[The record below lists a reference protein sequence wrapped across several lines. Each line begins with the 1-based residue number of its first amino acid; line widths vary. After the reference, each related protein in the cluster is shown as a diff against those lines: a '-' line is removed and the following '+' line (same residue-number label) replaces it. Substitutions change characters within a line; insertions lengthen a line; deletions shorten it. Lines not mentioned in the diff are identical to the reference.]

1 MGLKELLGL
10 NNNNDIDINA
20 VMGGLVK
27 PLNLTDIRVGSTGK
41 QIPVEK
47 FAENLTA
54 DINATKQNDN
64 NINAYKQAVIEADNV
79 INKPLSLKEKLFGA
93 ERPQTY
99 TIAQIKDDNGNVQTN
114 LEFGEDKKKVHNGW
128 LNDFASGYK
137 DNYNNSF
144 SVGNWNTTDKA
155 KSIAE
160 RLGEGVGSAM
170 RFIDSPGGRA
180 LITSGIGLGLGVNP
194 ALSFAY
200 GLNAGNT
207 HSQLETEN
215 KAYRQLL
222 DDQGLEADK
231 LGRGWVDRELAQ
243 TYMLNKYRSDMANN
257 RNRKLTA
264 DEYKQESDRN
274 FRLYQNNM
282 ISPELFAERQAYLN
296 QQFKDEGI
304 YTGQDFDG
312 KKLNVSNQTR
322 NANINEALAPHR
334 MNALDTGAMVGLGN
348 LGLRRELLPYQMDNL
363 QTGVEQKRNNINNLY
378 SNVMAVKN
386 QIDLFRN
393 QFDKVATGKGGA
405 IASNI
410 RAKAGFGNADET
422 YFNSQIGLL
431 RNKIVRD
438 LGGEKGVLSDQ
449 DMKFVEVSI
458 PKLSDSLEQKKAKLR
473 AIDDLIDLRFKQ
485 YQERNGS
492 IGYRPQNTTTKNGI
506 KYKVVE

>member
-1 MGLKELLGL
+1 M
-10 NNNNDIDINA
+10 
-20 VMGGLVK
+20 
-27 PLNLTDIRVGSTGK
+27 
-41 QIPVEK
+41 
-47 FAENLTA
+47 
-54 DINATKQNDN
+54 
-64 NINAYKQAVIEADNV
+64 
-79 INKPLSLKEKLFGA
+79 FGA

-137 DNYNNSF
+137 DNYNNRF
-144 SVGNWNTTDKA
+144 SVDNWNTTDKA

-322 NANINEALAPHR
+322 NTNINEAFAPHR

-348 LGLRRELLPYQMDNL
+348 LALRRKFLPFQIENL
-363 QTGVEQKRNNINNLY
+363 ETGIEQKRRNNAIEK
-378 SNVMAVKN
+378 VKIAKE

-393 QFDKVATGKGGA
+393 QFEKVPTGKGGA
-405 IASNI
+405 IASSI
-410 RAKAGFGNADET
+410 RAKAGFGNANET
-422 YFNSQIGLL
+422 YFNAQIALL
-431 RNKIVRD
+431 RSKVIRD
-438 LGGEKGVLSDQ
+438 LGGEVGVLSDM
-449 DMKFVEVSI
+449 DIKFAEDSI
-458 PKLSDSLEQKKAKLR
+458 PKLSDTLEQKQAKLR
-473 AIDDLIDLRFKQ
+473 AIDDLINLRFEQ
-485 YQERNGS
+485 YLKRNGFT
-492 IGYRPQNTTTKNGI
+492 GYRPQSTVTKSGI
-506 KYKVVE
+506 KYTIKN